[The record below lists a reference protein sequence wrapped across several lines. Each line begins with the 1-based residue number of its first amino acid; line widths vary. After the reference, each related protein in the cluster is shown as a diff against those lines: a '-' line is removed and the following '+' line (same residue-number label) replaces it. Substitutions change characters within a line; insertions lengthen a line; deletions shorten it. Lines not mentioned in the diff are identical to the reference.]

1 MLLAGGVPAKLV
13 GMAMAIECAR
23 CKAESAD
30 GKKFCGE
37 CGNPL
42 DATTPAFKELASPPS
57 PLSPASAALR
67 DQVHEIIEQHY
78 KDQKV
83 VEIETTQA
91 IATRLLEW
99 AKLLAFFVGIPIT
112 VLLLILGVFGIKTYN
127 DFSTQVDKAKAD
139 VAAAEAAATDLKS
152 RTASIDSDYQKLST
166 KISDTRTALEE
177 QVKTLSAR
185 VDVIGEK
192 VGFTPTSKISK
203 EAKLLL
209 EDAFSR
215 FRDYVK
221 GLGYRSAAG
230 STFSVD
236 VREQVSGG
244 APAYYDPDKRKLII
258 GKEYVGDFTILDR
271 AYMLQVLS
279 SSSPDLSLI
288 DYSAIYSGLATYFS
302 YSFAD
307 NPRPNNPN
315 SWDLTRKRPF
325 TDIKSTDNSIANDG
339 TEIWGSAFWELRTR
353 LGQNA
358 ADKLLLEAW
367 FGLHAE
373 QVTADRGA
381 SFVRKLIDLDK
392 AHEAEIRAVFAQRGL
407 SL

>member
-1 MLLAGGVPAKLV
+1 MLLAGGVPAKFV
-13 GMAMAIECAR
+13 GIAMAIECAR
-23 CKAESAD
+23 CKAQSAN

-42 DATTPAFKELASPPS
+42 DAASPAFKDLASS
-57 PLSPASAALR
+57 ANPASPALR
-67 DQVHEIIEQHY
+67 DQVHDIIEQHY

-91 IATRLLEW
+91 IASRLLDW

-127 DFSTQVDKAKAD
+127 DFSTQVDKARAD
-139 VAAAEAAATDLKS
+139 VAAAELAATSLKS
-152 RTASIDSDYQKLST
+152 RTASIDSDYQKLSA

-203 EAKLLL
+203 ETKLRL

-236 VREQVSGG
+236 VREQMSGG

-258 GKEYVGDFTILDR
+258 GKEYVGDLTIICFR
-271 AYMLQVLS
+271 C
-279 SSSPDLSLI
+279 
-288 DYSAIYSGLATYFS
+288 F
-302 YSFAD
+302 
-307 NPRPNNPN
+307 PRPA
-315 SWDLTRKRPF
+315 R
-325 TDIKSTDNSIANDG
+325 I
-339 TEIWGSAFWELRTR
+339 
-353 LGQNA
+353 
-358 ADKLLLEAW
+358 
-367 FGLHAE
+367 
-373 QVTADRGA
+373 
-381 SFVRKLIDLDK
+381 
-392 AHEAEIRAVFAQRGL
+392 
-407 SL
+407 

>member
-1 MLLAGGVPAKLV
+1 MLLAGGAPAKFV

-23 CKAESAD
+23 CKAQSAD

-42 DATTPAFKELASPPS
+42 DAAIPAFKDPASPV
-57 PLSPASAALR
+57 LR

-91 IATRLLEW
+91 IATRLLDW

-139 VAAAEAAATDLKS
+139 VAAAELAATNLKS
-152 RTASIDSDYQKLST
+152 RTASIDSDYQKLSA

-203 EAKLLL
+203 ETKLRL

-221 GLGYRSAAG
+221 NLGYRSAAG
-230 STFSVD
+230 STFGVD
-236 VREQVSGG
+236 VREQMSGG
-244 APAYYDPDKRKLII
+244 SPAYYDPDKRKLII

-279 SSSPDLSLI
+279 SSSPDLNLI

-307 NPRPNNPN
+307 NPRPNPD
-315 SWDLTRKRPF
+315 SWDLTKKRPF
-325 TDIKSTDNSIANDG
+325 IDLKSTDNSVLSDG
-339 TEIWGSAFWELRTR
+339 TEIWGSAFWELRTI
-353 LGQNA
+353 LGQNV
-358 ADKLLLEAW
+358 ADKLLLDAW

-373 QVTADRGA
+373 QVRADRGA
-381 SFVRKLIDLDK
+381 SFVRKLMDLDK
-392 AHEAEIRAVFAQRGL
+392 AHEAEIRGVFAQRGL